1 MSTTTISTTSS
12 PSSSPSSPT
21 CASSSFTMPLSI
33 TPPGSPPSPTMSVDS
48 IHGHALRVDSALSL
62 DQRKIKV
69 MIVDDNSINLN
80 ILSRMLEK
88 HFTDIVQLTV
98 IMTSGV
104 EALQRL
110 ATEEFDLILMD
121 IDMPVLTGVQTT
133 VAIRQNTHEYPILEQ
148 NQNVPIIAV
157 TTSDGAEQREL
168 YQQVGMSDC
177 VSKPINLAN
186 LRSAVEGAV
195 KTNSNYFIST

>member
-1 MSTTTISTTSS
+1 MPIST
-12 PSSSPSSPT
+12 
-21 CASSSFTMPLSI
+21 SI

-48 IHGHALRVDSALSL
+48 IHGHTLCLDSPLHL
-62 DQRKIKV
+62 DQRKMKA
-69 MIVDDNSINLN
+69 MIVDDNSINLD

-88 HFTDIVQLTV
+88 HFSDIIHLTEV
-98 IMTSGV
+98 MTSGV

-121 IDMPVLTGVQTT
+121 IDMPGLTGVQTT
-133 VAIRQNTHEYPILEQ
+133 IAIRQNTPEYPVLDY

-157 TTSDGAEQREL
+157 TTSDDEEQRKL

-177 VSKPINLAN
+177 VSKPIVLSK
-186 LRSAVEGAV
+186 LRSAVESVIKA
-195 KTNSNYFIST
+195 

>member
-1 MSTTTISTTSS
+1 MSSTL
-12 PSSSPSSPT
+12 SSSPSSPSSPII
-21 CASSSFTMPLSI
+21 SSSCPSTFSMPMPASI

-48 IHGHALRVDSALSL
+48 INGLNALRLDSPLEL
-62 DQRKIKV
+62 DQLRKIKV
-69 MIVDDNSINLN
+69 MIVDDNSINLS

-88 HFTDIVQLTV
+88 HFTDIIQRTV

-104 EALQRL
+104 EALKRL

-133 VAIRQNTHEYPILEQ
+133 VAIRQNSSEYPVLEH

-177 VSKPINLAN
+177 VSKPIVLST
-186 LRSAVEGAV
+186 LRSAIEGAM
-195 KTNSNYFIST
+195 KARG

>member
-1 MSTTTISTTSS
+1 
-12 PSSSPSSPT
+12 
-21 CASSSFTMPLSI
+21 
-33 TPPGSPPSPTMSVDS
+33 MSVDS
-48 IHGHALRVDSALSL
+48 IHGHALRLDSPLQL

-69 MIVDDNSINLN
+69 MIVDDNSINLS

-98 IMTSGV
+98 FMTSGV

-133 VAIRQNTHEYPILEQ
+133 VAIRQNTSECPVLEH

-157 TTSDGAEQREL
+157 TTSDGAEQRAL

-177 VSKPINLAN
+177 VSKPIVLSK
-186 LRSAVEGAV
+186 LRSAIEGAMKGIKRV
-195 KTNSNYFIST
+195 LCE